1 MQAVHESLHGR
12 CTEAQSETGTM
23 ARKPRI
29 HFNGAVYHVILR
41 GLDGKPIF
49 RNVADRRA
57 WEALVGEG
65 CERFGHRLHAFCW
78 MKDHVQMAV
87 QIDEAPLSKIM
98 QNLSFRYTRHFNK
111 QHGEE
116 GPLFHGR
123 YKAILIDPDEYLDDL
138 VRFIHNAP
146 VRGGAAKTAEAYR
159 WSSHSSYTGDVER
172 PWVGTETVL
181 RHFGKTDRSAVPAFE
196 RFVAAG
202 RDEGDRPD
210 LMRGTDG
217 GRLLGNAR
225 FAKKALKP
233 PKPVE
238 KPMTLTQLVRHVC
251 REEGVKEAA
260 LKNESRARRESQIRQ
275 IITYLATELGIAS
288 LTALADRFNRD
299 LTTMSRNQ
307 RYFRDRLV
315 EDDALA
321 KRVRRLRRQVLA
333 A

>member
-1 MQAVHESLHGR
+1 
-12 CTEAQSETGTM
+12 M

-29 HFNGAVYHVILR
+29 HFSGAVYHVLLR
-41 GLDGKPIF
+41 GLDDKTIF
-49 RNVADRRA
+49 RTVGDRRA
-57 WEALVGEG
+57 WEALVEEG
-65 CERFGHRLHAFCW
+65 CERFGHTVHAFCW
-78 MKDHVQMAV
+78 MKDHVQMAIEV
-87 QIDEAPLSKIM
+87 ADAPLSKIM

-138 VRFIHNAP
+138 VRFIHNNP
-146 VRGGAAKTAEAYR
+146 VRNGTAKSAADHK
-159 WSSHSSYTGDVER
+159 WSSHAAYLGDDARAWVTTG
-172 PWVGTETVL
+172 TVL
-181 RHFGKTDRSAVPAFE
+181 AHFGKTPRSAVPAFE

-202 RDEGDRPD
+202 RDEGERQD

-225 FAKKALKP
+225 FARKALKP
-233 PKPVE
+233 PKPVVR
-238 KPMTLTQLVRHVC
+238 PMTLTQLVRLVC

-260 LKNESRARRESQIRQ
+260 LKDESRARRQSQIRQ
-275 IITYLATELGIAS
+275 IITYLAAEFDIAS

-307 RYFRDRLV
+307 RYFRDRLT
-315 EDDALA
+315 EDGELQ
-321 KRVRRLRRQVLA
+321 KRVRRLRRQVA
-333 A
+333 AGGAR